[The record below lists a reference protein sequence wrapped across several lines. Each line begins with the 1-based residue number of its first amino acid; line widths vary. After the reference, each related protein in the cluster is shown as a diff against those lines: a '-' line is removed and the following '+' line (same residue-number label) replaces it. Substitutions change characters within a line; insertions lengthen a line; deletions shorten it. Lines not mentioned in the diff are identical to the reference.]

1 MFLSGCGYGGPM
13 RREEVERL
21 FLRSRKFRDASEF
34 HASRGDF
41 DLAVFNLEQS
51 LQLFLK
57 AKLLGL
63 GVDFPKIQ
71 GLRRLF
77 RLIGEVSGRVGD
89 FLRFE
94 AEHALEFASLEDAYV
109 TARYFPREFS
119 REEAERL
126 RKFVDEVERFVG

>member
-1 MFLSGCGYGGPM
+1 MAVVYSGCV
-13 RREEVERL
+13 RREEVDRL

-51 LQLFLK
+51 LQLFMK
-57 AKLLGL
+57 AKLLEL
-63 GVDFPKIQ
+63 GVDFPKIHS
-71 GLRRLF
+71 LRRLF
-77 RLIGEVSGRVGD
+77 RLIGEVLGRGGD

-126 RKFVDEVERFVG
+126 RRFVEEVERFVG